1 MTLTITREIEIDIFD
16 IIDKENIWREDTDF
30 EIRTKVESYLCG
42 LDDCD
47 FYLIGEEEITK
58 ICEEI
63 RKQIGEQLSFN
74 IGV

>member
-1 MTLTITREIEIDIFD
+1 MTLTITREIEIDTFD

-47 FYLIGEEEITK
+47 FYILGEEEIAK

-63 RKQIGEQLSFN
+63 RNYFGYQLSLD
-74 IGV
+74 I